1 MGNSKDQARADVC
14 IRSFSTPQIDA
25 FLDIAV
31 ISPTCESNVGSN
43 VSSTIKTKE
52 TLKRNMYDDRIK
64 KQMEGEFYLVVISS
78 GSMIG
83 NTAKNTIRTIAT
95 KLSSK
100 MDEDLKKMK
109 LSIQSDI
116 SFSLI
121 RSRINAIRNPKRSI
135 HEQLLSFN
143 ST

>member
-52 TLKRNMYDDRIK
+52 KLKRNMYDDRKK
-64 KQMEGEFYLVVISS
+64 KQ
-78 GSMIG
+78 
-83 NTAKNTIRTIAT
+83 IAG
-95 KLSSK
+95 
-100 MDEDLKKMK
+100 
-109 LSIQSDI
+109 
-116 SFSLI
+116 
-121 RSRINAIRNPKRSI
+121 
-135 HEQLLSFN
+135 
-143 ST
+143 